1 MEAALSRSAQGGDA
15 LFAGDDPFS
24 PPAPP
29 VAALKAKV
37 ASKLHAYA
45 ATRPA
50 PGAAPTGCSDEKE
63 RRAYVDELAAAL
75 SGARRRT
82 RATGAK
88 AEAEP
93 PAPAEGGAIVVRGG
107 TATAGAKGGALAVPL
122 RRRAAAVPVPQWH
135 APWALHAVAS
145 GHLGWVR
152 CVAFD
157 PQNQW
162 FVTGSADRTIKV
174 WDLAKC
180 SAGAQGG
187 LKLTLTGHVGAVRGL
202 AVSPRSAYA
211 FSAGDDKKVLCWDL
225 ETNKVVRRYHGHLS
239 GVYCL
244 ALHPTLDLLFTGGRD
259 SCVRCW
265 DQRTS
270 KQVMMLGGHQ
280 ATINSVAAAAT
291 DPQVV
296 SGSADNTVRLWDLAA
311 GKTRATLTH
320 HKRGIRAVAC
330 APFDGSFVS
339 AAADAVRTW
348 RRKDGALL
356 RTMRGHNAVLNAC
369 DVNSAGV
376 LATAGDD
383 GSLRLWDYRT
393 GYNFQRLETVAQPGS
408 LACEAGIY
416 DCAFDRSGT
425 RLITCEADKTV
436 KIWKEQAEADP
447 ESHPIDMESWTKEC
461 RRRR

>member
-1 MEAALSRSAQGGDA
+1 ML
-15 LFAGDDPFS
+15 P
-24 PPAPP
+24 
-29 VAALKAKV
+29 
-37 ASKLHAYA
+37 
-45 ATRPA
+45 
-50 PGAAPTGCSDEKE
+50 
-63 RRAYVDELAAAL
+63 
-75 SGARRRT
+75 
-82 RATGAK
+82 
-88 AEAEP
+88 
-93 PAPAEGGAIVVRGG
+93 
-107 TATAGAKGGALAVPL
+107 
-122 RRRAAAVPVPQWH
+122 RRAAAVPVPQWH

>member
-1 MEAALSRSAQGGDA
+1 MEAALAKSTRGGA
-15 LFAGDDPFS
+15 SFFAGDDPHQ
-24 PPAPP
+24 PPPPP

-37 ASKLHAYA
+37 ASKLGAFA
-45 ATRPA
+45 KARPA
-50 PGAAPTGCSDEKE
+50 PGAAPTGCSDERE

-75 SGARRRT
+75 SGARRRK
-82 RATGAK
+82 RAKGAKVDEGK
-88 AEAEP
+88 AEAATGEMVTVSGNG
-93 PAPAEGGAIVVRGG
+93 APTSGAR
-107 TATAGAKGGALAVPL
+107 ALSVPL
-122 RRRAAAVPVPQWH
+122 RRKAAAVPVPQWH
-135 APWALHAVAS
+135 APWALKAVCS

-157 PQNQW
+157 PQNEW

-187 LKLTLTGHVGAVRGL
+187 LKRTLTGHVGAVRGI

-244 ALHPTLDLLFTGGRD
+244 VLHPTLDLVFTGGRD

-280 ATINSVAAAAT
+280 ATIQSVAAANT

-296 SGSADNTVRLWDLAA
+296 SGSADSTVRLWDLAA
-311 GKTRATLTH
+311 GKTRAVLTH

-330 APFDGSFVS
+330 APFDNSFVS
-339 AAADAVRTW
+339 AAADACRTW

-356 RTMRGHNAVLNAC
+356 RTMRGHNAVLNSC
-369 DVNSAGV
+369 DINSAGV
-376 LATAGDD
+376 MATAGDD
-383 GSLRLWDYRT
+383 GSLRMWDYRT
-393 GYNFQRLETVAQPGS
+393 GYNLQRLETVAQPGS

-425 RLITCEADKTV
+425 RLITCEADKSV

-447 ESHPIDMESWTKEC
+447 ESHPIDMEAWTKEC